1 MCKYIDETVPAHI
14 MPSCFVTGVS
24 REEQSAWSTGA
35 VSRHMLNI
43 KYGCTWEA
51 TASLEHFKAP
61 IRATCSSKGRHH
73 CIHMAL
79 YNVQPPPCVC
89 TRFCTCITG
98 GVPFED
104 QIRVVLLHSR
114 RVSSSRKDGDMMPF
128 CSWWLG
134 LFKRIHQHTWRVVT
148 PSRHFK
154 QQRADGWYILRKR
167 LHANS
172 RGTLSAGPPGGLES
186 VSLLTWWVY

>member
-24 REEQSAWSTGA
+24 QEEQSAWSTGA

-89 TRFCTCITG
+89 TRFCMCITA

-114 RVSSSRKDGDMMPF
+114 RVSSGRKDGDMMPF

-172 RGTLSAGPPGGLES
+172 RRTLSAGPPGVLES